1 MSDRTRSSAYMQWA
15 KQNHATARYNL
26 GVSGMPGYPLAEF
39 GVKIEDLEVNGPAGN
54 GYAPLQEAL
63 AFKCGVTPDHVVA
76 AAGTSMAN
84 HLAMAALLEPGDE
97 VLIEHPAYG
106 LLEDAARYLG
116 AEVRRFDRP
125 WDSGFPLD
133 PAIVERAITPRT
145 RMLVVTNLHNP
156 SSALTSHEALAT
168 IGEMARR
175 VGAWVLVDE
184 VYLDAVFDP
193 PQRSAIH
200 LGENFVVTTS
210 LTKVYGL
217 SGLRCGWIL
226 ARPDLA
232 HKMWLLNDLF
242 GVNAAHPAELLS
254 VIALAKLPEIAG
266 RTRALLERNREIFNR
281 FLSGCAA
288 LQARPMEFGTVSFP
302 RLARGSGDDF
312 CRLLRE
318 KYETSVVPGSFFG
331 MEQHFRLG
339 ICCPTATLITG
350 LERLADALSKR

>member
-1 MSDRTRSSAYMQWA
+1 MQWA

-26 GVSGMPGYPLAEF
+26 GVSGTPSYPLADLD
-39 GVKIEDLEVNGPAGN
+39 VKIEDLEVNGPPGY

-63 AFKCGVTPDHVVA
+63 ASKCGVTPDHVVA

-84 HLAMAALLEPGDE
+84 HLAMAVLLEPGDE

-106 LLEDAARYLG
+106 LMEDAARYLG
-116 AEVRRFDRP
+116 AEIRHFDRP
-125 WDSGFPLD
+125 WEAGFALD

-145 RMLVVTNLHNP
+145 RMVAVTNLHNP
-156 SSALTSHEALAT
+156 SSALASEEALKA
-168 IGEMARR
+168 IGAM
-175 VGAWVLVDE
+175 VPWVLVDE

-193 PQRSAIH
+193 PQRSSIH

-226 ARPDLA
+226 AQPDLA
-232 HKMWLLNDLF
+232 RKMWLLNDLF

-254 VIALAKLPEIAG
+254 VIALKKLPEIATG
-266 RTRALLERNREIFNR
+266 TRALLDRNREIFNR
-281 FLSGCAA
+281 FLAGCPS

-302 RLARGSGDDF
+302 RLTRGNGDDF

-331 MEQHFRLG
+331 MDQHIRVG
-339 ICCPTATLITG
+339 ISCPTETLNIG
-350 LERLADALSKR
+350 LERLGDALQ

>member
-1 MSDRTRSSAYMQWA
+1 MQWA

-26 GVSGMPGYPLAEF
+26 GVSGMPSFPLADL
-39 GVKIEDLEVNGPAGN
+39 GVKIEDLEVNGPPGY

-63 AFKCGVTPDHVVA
+63 AQKCGVTSDCVVA

-106 LLEDAARYLG
+106 LIEDAALYLG
-116 AEVRRFDRP
+116 ARICRFDRP
-125 WDSGFPLD
+125 WEAGFPLD
-133 PAIVERAITPRT
+133 PAIVERAITPKT
-145 RMLVVTNLHNP
+145 RIVAVTNLHNP
-156 SSALTSHEALAT
+156 SSALAPEDSLRT

-175 VGAWVLVDE
+175 VGAHVLVDE

-193 PQRSAIH
+193 PQRSAFH

-226 ARPDLA
+226 AQPELA
-232 HKMWLLNDLF
+232 RKMWLLNDLF

-254 VIALAKLPEIAG
+254 VAAVSTLPEIAA
-266 RTRALLERNREIFNR
+266 RTRVLLGANQEIYNH
-281 FLSGCAA
+281 FLSSCAG
-288 LQARPMEFGTVSFP
+288 LQARPMEHGTVSFP
-302 RLARGSGDDF
+302 RLQRGSADDF
-312 CRLLRE
+312 CCLLRE

-331 MEQHFRLG
+331 MDQHFRLG
-339 ICCPTATLITG
+339 ICCPTETLTTG
-350 LERLADALSKR
+350 LDRLGAALKEML

>member
-1 MSDRTRSSAYMQWA
+1 MQWA
-15 KQNHATARYNL
+15 KLNHATARYNL
-26 GVSGMPGYPLAEF
+26 GVSGMPSYPLAEL
-39 GVKIEDLEVNGPAGN
+39 GVKVENLEVNGPPGY

-63 AFKCGVTPDHVVA
+63 ARKCGVTPDHVVA

-84 HLAMAALLEPGDE
+84 HLAMAAVLEPGDE

-116 AEVRRFDRP
+116 AEIRHFDRP
-125 WDSGFPLD
+125 WEAGFPLD
-133 PAIVERAITPRT
+133 PSIVERAMTPRT
-145 RMLVVTNLHNP
+145 RMVVVTNLHNP
-156 SSALTSHEALAT
+156 SSALASEEALKA
-168 IGEMARR
+168 IGAM
-175 VGAWVLVDE
+175 VPWVLVDE

-200 LGENFVVTTS
+200 LGENFVITNS

-226 ARPDLA
+226 AQPELA
-232 HKMWLLNDLF
+232 RKMWLLNDLF

-254 VIALAKLPEIAG
+254 VIALEKLPEIAT
-266 RTRALLERNREIFNR
+266 RTRALLDRNREIFNR
-281 FLSGCAA
+281 FLGSCAS

-339 ICCPTATLITG
+339 ICCPTETLVTG
-350 LERLADALSKR
+350 LERIALCLRASVA

>member
-1 MSDRTRSSAYMQWA
+1 MQWA
-15 KQNHATARYNL
+15 KLNHATARYNL
-26 GVSGMPGYPLAEF
+26 GVSGMPSYPLAEL
-39 GVKIEDLEVNGPAGN
+39 GVKVENLEVNGPPGY

-63 AFKCGVTPDHVVA
+63 ARKCGVTPDHVVA

-84 HLAMAALLEPGDE
+84 HLAMAAVLEPGDE

-116 AEVRRFDRP
+116 AEIRHFDRP
-125 WDSGFPLD
+125 WEAGFPLD
-133 PAIVERAITPRT
+133 PSIVERAMTPRT
-145 RMLVVTNLHNP
+145 RMVVVTNLHNP
-156 SSALTSHEALAT
+156 SSALASEEALKA
-168 IGEMARR
+168 IGAM
-175 VGAWVLVDE
+175 VPWVLVDE

-200 LGENFVVTTS
+200 LGENFVITNS

-226 ARPDLA
+226 AQPELA
-232 HKMWLLNDLF
+232 RKMWLLNDLF

-254 VIALAKLPEIAG
+254 VIALEKLPEIAA
-266 RTRALLERNREIFNR
+266 RTHALLERNREIFNR
-281 FLSGCAA
+281 FLASCTG
-288 LQARPMEFGTVSFP
+288 LQARPTEFGTVSFP

-339 ICCPTATLITG
+339 ICCPTETLVTG
-350 LERLADALSKR
+350 LERIALCLRASVA